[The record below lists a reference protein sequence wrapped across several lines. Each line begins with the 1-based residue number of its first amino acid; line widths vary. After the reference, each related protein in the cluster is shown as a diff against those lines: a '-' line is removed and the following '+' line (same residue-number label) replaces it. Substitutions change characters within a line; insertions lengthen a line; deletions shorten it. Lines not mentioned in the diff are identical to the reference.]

1 MLINRE
7 KIHGGG
13 GVSSSK
19 SASFIGAKNGASSQ
33 AKPRDQNGQLKMTRG
48 DTRQAENWIE

>member
-13 GVSSSK
+13 GASSSK